1 MTGTQVIHMATQQP
15 IERFRAGSVSCALWK
30 NDVVVR
36 GEQKTIVKA
45 SVSRRYRDRNDEW
58 QSSQSFSRNEIPLAI
73 YCLQKAFES
82 MIENGGESD
91 TPTPVEEIM
100 VD

>member
-1 MTGTQVIHMATQQP
+1 MT
-15 IERFRAGSVSCALWK
+15 
-30 NDVVVR
+30 VR

-82 MIENGGESD
+82 MIEDPGDHD
-91 TPTPVEEIM
+91 TPAPVEEVVIE
-100 VD
+100 